1 VSRLASAAVLQR
13 WGESLIL
20 LPGGLPRNV
29 QETHFGRKLG
39 RFLDLAGERL
49 NNEESMSVRAGGA
62 EDMFLDVKDLAVRK
76 VPIRKSYVPG
86 SIDYQT
92 AEIKQV
98 EPLEVN
104 ATAEL
109 LDGQIRI
116 AGDIETKV
124 ELVCARCL
132 EPVMEEVSRTFDL
145 FYSPLPKGVKPEEAR
160 LKEDDAEIGFFEG
173 EGLFLADVLREQVL
187 LALPMKVICR
197 GDCRGL
203 CPNCGA
209 NLNHEE
215 CRCETHATDP
225 RLAPLARLKQDWLKK
240 Q

>member
-1 VSRLASAAVLQR
+1 
-13 WGESLIL
+13 
-20 LPGGLPRNV
+20 
-29 QETHFGRKLG
+29 
-39 RFLDLAGERL
+39 
-49 NNEESMSVRAGGA
+49 MSVRAGGA
-62 EDMFLDVKDLAVRK
+62 EDMFLDVKELAVRK
-76 VPIRKSYVPG
+76 QLIRKSYAPG

-92 AEIKQV
+92 GEMKQI

-116 AGDIETKV
+116 AGDIQTKV

-132 EPVMEEVSRTFDL
+132 EPVVDEVNRSFDL
-145 FYSPLPKGVKPEEAR
+145 FYSPVPKNERPEEAR
-160 LKEDDAEIGFFEG
+160 LKDDDAEIGFFEG
-173 EGLFLADVLREQVL
+173 EGIFLADVLREQVL

-197 GDCRGL
+197 SDCRGL

-209 NLNHEE
+209 NLNHEA